1 MELVVLKRM
10 VVISSIL
17 GAVLGVITVIPVV
30 NVLSFLAIMFLASP
44 SVIIYMTKYNLIGI
58 LNLKE
63 TLIYGAIIGFISFL
77 GFSLTFVPLATIIG
91 LIYKNSFYLGVS
103 MLFREGFFVMLLM
116 VIFVALLGGALMNSF
131 SALIY
136 HQIRTYFFNY
146 ETNNDIL
153 NENIDYVIGE

>member
-146 ETNNDIL
+146 ETNNEIL
-153 NENIDYVIGE
+153 NENIDYEIGE

>member
-1 MELVVLKRM
+1 
-10 VVISSIL
+10 
-17 GAVLGVITVIPVV
+17 
-30 NVLSFLAIMFLASP
+30 
-44 SVIIYMTKYNLIGI
+44 MTKYNLIGI

-153 NENIDYVIGE
+153 NENIDYEIGE

>member
-17 GAVLGVITVIPVV
+17 GAVLGAITVIPVV

-153 NENIDYVIGE
+153 NENIDYEIGE

>member
-116 VIFVALLGGALMNSF
+116 VVFVALLGGALMNSF

-153 NENIDYVIGE
+153 NENIDYEIGE

>member
-1 MELVVLKRM
+1 MELVLLRRM
-10 VVISSIL
+10 VIISSIL
-17 GAVLGVITVIPVV
+17 GAILGVVTVIPAV
-30 NVLSFLAIMFLASP
+30 NVLSFFAIMFLASP
-44 SVIIYMTKYNLIGI
+44 FVILYMTKYNMMGV
-58 LNLKE
+58 LNLKQ

-116 VIFVALLGGALMNSF
+116 VVFVALLGGALMNSF

-136 HQIRTYFFNY
+136 HQIRTYFFKDEIDDN
-146 ETNNDIL
+146 IL
-153 NENIDYVIGE
+153 NDNIDYEIGE

>member
-116 VIFVALLGGALMNSF
+116 VVFVALLGGALMNSF
-131 SALIY
+131 RALIY

-153 NENIDYVIGE
+153 NENIDYEIGE

>member
-153 NENIDYVIGE
+153 NENIDYEIGE

>member
-1 MELVVLKRM
+1 M

-153 NENIDYVIGE
+153 NENIDYEIGE

>member
-17 GAVLGVITVIPVV
+17 GAVLGVITIIPVV

-116 VIFVALLGGALMNSF
+116 VVFVALLGGALMNSF

-153 NENIDYVIGE
+153 NENIDYEIGE

>member
-153 NENIDYVIGE
+153 NENIDYEIVE